1 MEDATY
7 KPGGYTTVSPY
18 LIVDDASALIEF
30 LAGVFDAEE
39 LRRFPDESG
48 RIMHAE
54 MRIGDSVVMVADS
67 IEDWPASPAQI
78 HVYVADVDETYR
90 RALDAG
96 ATKVQEPVQ
105 KQDEDKRGG
114 VRGPGSITWWI
125 ATRVG

>member
-7 KPGGYTTVSPY
+7 KPGGYTSVSPY
-18 LIVDDASALIEF
+18 LIVDDASALMAF

-54 MRIGDSVVMVADS
+54 MRIDDTVVMFADSVD
-67 IEDWPASPAQI
+67 DWPASQAQI
-78 HVYVADVDETYR
+78 HVYVTDVDETYR
-90 RALDAG
+90 RALEAG
-96 ATKVQEPVQ
+96 ATTVQEPVQ
-105 KQDEDKRGG
+105 KEDEDKRGG
-114 VRGPGSITWWI
+114 VVGPGNITWWI